1 MSTKF
6 QLILT
11 TVATLAIG
19 SLTLV
24 SCGEGNSQE
33 FRQNP
38 EASVTGGDSDK
49 KVERPATKKT
59 DKKEE
64 EEQTYDGPITTYEA
78 NEELHDY
85 GLVGNGSKNPFTFVL
100 TNTGKEPLII
110 EKAKGSCSCTV
121 PDWPK
126 DPIMPGQ
133 TGEIEVT
140 FKPKVSQAGK
150 DVTQVVTITANTEPR
165 QTRLKIKAKVQPS
178 EEEEAK

>member
-6 QLILT
+6 QLT
-11 TVATLAIG
+11 AVAVASLAIG
-19 SLTLV
+19 SFTLV

-38 EASVTGGDSDK
+38 EASVTGQDSDK
-49 KVERPATKKT
+49 KAERPAAKKT
-59 DKKEE
+59 DANKEE
-64 EEQTYDGPITTYEA
+64 EVYDGPITSYEA
-78 NEELHDY
+78 NEEVHDY
-85 GLVGNGSKNPFTFVL
+85 GEVENGSKNPFTFVL
-100 TNTGKEPLII
+100 TNTGKEPLVI

-140 FKPKVSQAGK
+140 FKPKPSQAGK
-150 DVTQVVTITANTEPR
+150 DITQVVTITANTEPR

>member
-1 MSTKF
+1 MSKKF

-11 TVATLAIG
+11 AAASIAIG
-19 SLTLV
+19 SATLV

-38 EASVTGGDSDK
+38 EASVAGDTDK
-49 KVERPATKKT
+49 KAERPAAKMA

-64 EEQTYDGPITTYEA
+64 VEAYDGPTTTYEA
-78 NEELHDY
+78 NEDLHDY
-85 GLVGNGSKNPFTFVL
+85 GLVENGSKNPFTFVL
-100 TNTGKEPLII
+100 TNTGDSPLVI

-126 DPIMPGQ
+126 DPIMPGE

-140 FKPKVSQAGK
+140 FKPKPSQAGK
-150 DVTQVVTITANTEPR
+150 DITQVVTITANTEPR
-165 QTRLKIKAKVQPS
+165 ETRLKIKAKVQPS